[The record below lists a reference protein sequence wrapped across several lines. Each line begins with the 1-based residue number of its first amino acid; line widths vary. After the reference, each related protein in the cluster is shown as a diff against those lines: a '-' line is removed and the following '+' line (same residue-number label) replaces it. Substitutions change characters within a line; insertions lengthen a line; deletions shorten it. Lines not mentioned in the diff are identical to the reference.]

1 MDREQIRPLGRP
13 ELSPIDRFGGEHDA
27 WSLAEHALGDAAM
40 AAHDALADIAE
51 TARELTQRI
60 DAAKA
65 KGRMDSGDR

>member
-13 ELSPIDRFGGEHDA
+13 ALGAADSAPSELDA
-27 WSLAEHALGDAAM
+27 WSLAEHAIGAA
-40 AAHDALADIAE
+40 AVAEPDALADIAE

-65 KGRMDSGDR
+65 RGRMDSGDR

>member
-1 MDREQIRPLGRP
+1 MDREQIRPLGRSA
-13 ELSPIDRFGGEHDA
+13 LGAVDAAANEHDA
-27 WSLAEHALGDAAM
+27 WSLAEHAIGNAAM
-40 AAHDALADIAE
+40 AARDALADIAE